1 MQRKF
6 VSNLALVLV
15 LNLLVKPVSLFWIDA
30 GVQNR
35 VPAEDYGMFYVLL
48 NLTVFFN
55 IILDLGIN
63 NFTTKNIA
71 QYPHL
76 AARYIGKVLSFRIA
90 IFAAYLV
97 ITIPFAFLLDMSP
110 KEQYLFGFLL
120 FNQFIIGMIA
130 YARSHFAGLL
140 LFRWD
145 ALLSVLD
152 RGILILTCGTLFFIH
167 PEGFKIEWFVYL
179 MTAAYLLTF
188 FIAYGLLI
196 RQIGQPKWAWDK
208 VFIIAIVKKS
218 LPYALLILLMM
229 LYTRQDTFMLAVLHH
244 DGEREVALYAM
255 GYRILDAFFMFSML
269 FTGLLLPL
277 FSSQIHNKLENL
289 KLITLALKLLVGGA
303 LLLAWVSFF
312 HAEEILS
319 WLYHKDLQESGEIF
333 KYLMLTFSFIALAII
348 NSTMLTAFGE
358 MKKLNQLALFS
369 LVLNFALNY
378 WLIPSY
384 GGKGAAWATLAT
396 QIFIS
401 LTQYLLCWRYF
412 GKNAFTAMSLQFM
425 GLIILF
431 TGVSLLIDTANYPIL
446 AQIAFAVAALLL
458 LQIWKPREWLSFF
471 KKMQNNEVESPQLEQ
486 NV

>member
-76 AARYIGKVLSFRIA
+76 AARYLGKVLLFRMV
-90 IFAAYLV
+90 IFAAYLL
-97 ITIPFAFLLDMSP
+97 ITVPFVFLLDMSA
-110 KEQYLFGFLL
+110 KESYLFAFLL
-120 FNQFIIGMIA
+120 LNQFLIGLIA
-130 YARSHFAGLL
+130 YAKSHFAGLL

-152 RGILILTCGTLFFIH
+152 RGLLILSCGTLFFVH
-167 PEGFKIEWFVYL
+167 PDGFEIEWFVFL
-179 MTAAYLLTF
+179 MTAGYVLTCL
-188 FIAYGLLI
+188 IAYGLLVK
-196 RQIGQPKWAWDK
+196 QIGRPKWSWDK

-229 LYTRQDTFMLAVLHH
+229 LYTRQDTFMLAVFHPE
-244 DGEREVALYAM
+244 GEREVALYAM

-277 FSSQIHNKLENL
+277 FSAQIHQKEENL

-303 LLLAWVSFF
+303 VLLAWVTFF

-319 WLYHKDLQESGEIF
+319 WLYHRDLKESADIF
-333 KYLMLTFSFIALAII
+333 KYLILTFAFIALAII

-369 LVLNFALNY
+369 LVLNFVLNY
-378 WLIPSY
+378 LLIPSY
-384 GGKGAAWATLAT
+384 GGKGAAWATLVT

-401 LTQYLLCWRYF
+401 LTQYFLCWRYF
-412 GKNAFTAMSLQFM
+412 GRSSFMKMTFQFMSLLVLFTAISLFVP
-425 GLIILF
+425 LEK
-431 TGVSLLIDTANYPIL
+431 YPIL
-446 AQIAFAVAALLL
+446 WQFVFAIIALLA

-471 KKMQNNEVESPQLEQ
+471 KKMQNPEGESPQLEQ

>member
-15 LNLLVKPVSLFWIDA
+15 LNLLVKPISLFWIDA

-55 IILDLGIN
+55 ILLDLGIN

-76 AARYIGKVLSFRIA
+76 AKRYIGKVLLFRIA
-90 IFAAYLV
+90 VFSLYLIV
-97 ITIPFAFLLDMSP
+97 TVPFAFLLDMSQ
-110 KEQYLFGFLL
+110 KEVYLFGFLL
-120 FNQFIIGMIA
+120 INQMLIGLIA

-152 RGILILTCGTLFFIH
+152 RGILILTCGSLFLMQNDHFQ
-167 PEGFKIEWFVYL
+167 IEWFVYL
-179 MTAAYLLTF
+179 MTGAYLLTF
-188 FIAYGLLI
+188 LIAYALLI
-196 RQIGQPKWAWDK
+196 RHIGWPSWSWDK

-229 LYTRQDTFMLAVLHH
+229 LYTRQDTFMLAVFHS
-244 DGEREVALYAM
+244 DGEREVAMYAM

-269 FTGLLLPL
+269 FAGLLLPL
-277 FSSQIHNKLENL
+277 FCAQIHRIQENL
-289 KLITLALKLLVGGA
+289 KLMLLASKILTGGA
-303 LLLAWVSFF
+303 ILLAWVVFF
-312 HAEEILS
+312 QAETILS
-319 WLYHKDLQESGEIF
+319 WIYQNDLQESAEIF
-333 KYLMLTFSFIALAII
+333 KYLMITFAFMTVALL
-348 NSTMLTAFGE
+348 NSTMLTAIGD
-358 MKKLNQLALFS
+358 MRTLNQLALAS
-369 LVLNFALNY
+369 LLLNFVLNYL
-378 WLIPSY
+378 LIPTY
-384 GGKGAAWATLAT
+384 GGKGAAWATLIT

-401 LTQYLLCWRYF
+401 TAQYILCWKYF
-412 GKNAFTAMSLQFM
+412 GKGSYKIITLQFVGLTVLLLSCSGISDFNNISVFLQIMM
-425 GLIILF
+425 GVF
-431 TGVSLLIDTANYPIL
+431 
-446 AQIAFAVAALLL
+446 ALLL
-458 LQIWKPREWLSFF
+458 LQIWKPREWISFF
-471 KKMQNNEVESPQLEQ
+471 KKMQNNDPESPQLEQ